1 MKINPY
7 YIAAAV
13 AVAVIVII
21 FVSRRDNATRDWNS
35 TNFILSAD
43 NTGNLTSISEAF
55 FEQKETELLAEVD
68 KLTKVADSRSSANA
82 TALNTGYK
90 QSDPRMEV
98 TLRQLRPFF
107 VNPTSGAH
115 QNDKRM
121 AMNNKTRSA
130 LSKPEGHCG
139 LAHGVSGGYKCPGG
153 TIPAAWNA
161 GNGRCGCIAFKGKP

>member
-55 FEQKETELLAEVD
+55 FEQKETELLAKVD
-68 KLTKVADSRSSANA
+68 KLTKVADARSSANT

-90 QSDPRMEV
+90 QRDPRMEV

-107 VNPTSGAH
+107 VNPTRGQH
-115 QNDKRM
+115 QNDPRF
-121 AMNNKTRSA
+121 AMQAGWKN
-130 LSKPEGHCG
+130 G
-139 LAHGVSGGYKCPGG
+139 LAKNAAYCGQLHAKGSYQCPGG

-161 GNGRCGCIAFKGKP
+161 GAGRCGCIAFKGKP